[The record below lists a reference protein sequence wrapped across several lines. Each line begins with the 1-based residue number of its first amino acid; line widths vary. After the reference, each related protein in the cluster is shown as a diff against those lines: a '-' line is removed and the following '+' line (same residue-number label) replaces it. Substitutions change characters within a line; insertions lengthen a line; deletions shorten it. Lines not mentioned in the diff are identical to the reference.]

1 MKIQER
7 ERVGEGG
14 DQMQQSYDIG
24 ENKNGDSYTMDSS
37 VEISA
42 LLEVNLPLKNHH
54 FTQKS

>member
-1 MKIQER
+1 MKIQEI

-37 VEISA
+37 VEIST
-42 LLEVNLPLKNHH
+42 LLEVNLP
-54 FTQKS
+54 